1 MEVGNERLPVAL
13 RLVPRWEVSA
23 LRMGQ
28 TVGDLSSLRRGVER
42 QEAGR
47 GMAAEGLTRMSCLLF
62 PTTRSWPY
70 HGQLGFFLP
79 Q

>member
-1 MEVGNERLPVAL
+1 MGSLRAL
-13 RLVPRWEVSA
+13 RT
-23 LRMGQ
+23 GQ

-47 GMAAEGLTRMSCLLF
+47 GVAAEGLTRISCLLF

-70 HGQLGFFLP
+70 HGQLGFFLS